1 MVKEMKKKQIEDLD
15 KEAERLA
22 EKFIKEASPEQLKQ
36 LDKLLSRVSPKE
48 DIRIT
53 KSTKRIHCPC
63 CGHEIQIH
71 LKEESI

>member
-1 MVKEMKKKQIEDLD
+1 MKKKQIKNLD

-36 LDKLLSRVSPKE
+36 FDKLLSRVSPKE
-48 DIRIT
+48 NIRVS
-53 KSTKRIHCPC
+53 KSTSHIHCPC

-71 LKEESI
+71 FKEES